1 MIVKTTGIDSIEY
14 QLRSILILICMGLL
28 AFWGTFHSP
37 FLYDDAHAIVENP
50 KIQHLNEFQDN
61 IGITN
66 IFNRSV
72 LFLTFA
78 VNRNI
83 GGLDVFGYHLFNI
96 LIHILTG
103 LVWYFLVRELLLLE
117 PDRQRLNH
125 LPLVCAATHLFNP
138 LAVQTV
144 TYISSRSS
152 GLSTFFYLLAF
163 YIFSR
168 LVRPRKEDLP
178 HTEKLLL
185 ILGTFGIF
193 FLGIG
198 TKEIVVT
205 FPAMAIIYI
214 WLITPAQQRRFLK
227 TKIGALVLVIILFF
241 CYRYID
247 QGSII
252 SLKADPSSGETSR
265 WLYFLSQ
272 IKAAVNYYL
281 IKLFLPF
288 NLNFEPDISLLPGF
302 MDRQFIF
309 ALGVFGVGA
318 TITYRHK
325 SSLFKFAVLWLV
337 ITLLPTSSIIPLKQI
352 VTEHRIYLPGLG
364 FSLALGWVFLNAL
377 RSRVFTTGL
386 LLIFLS
392 LSFLLTVTR
401 SLDYRS
407 EVSLWKDTA
416 EKSPNKSLVH
426 NNLATAYMEVKMFL
440 EAERELA
447 VTLQLNP
454 TQSDAYANLGHI
466 HFQRENWKQA
476 IEDFNRSILLGS
488 NKSDTYYFS
497 GLAWSKQGN
506 YAEAIPFLQKAVN
519 MRPHK
524 AHYHFDLG
532 NAYQHIRSFDEALQ
546 EFRQTLE
553 IQPMHPQ
560 AQNNIGVIFWNL
572 KSYAKAEIEFK
583 KALGLQN
590 DLPEI
595 HHNLAAL
602 YVKSNRLTD
611 AILHFKEVLKL
622 QPENI
627 TSKKLLDYAQG
638 QVKEGPP

>member
-1 MIVKTTGIDSIEY
+1 MNVKATDVIGY
-14 QLRSILILICMGLL
+14 QVKSLIILTCMGLL

-50 KIQHLNEFQDN
+50 KIQHLNEFQEN

-117 PDRQRLNH
+117 PDRKRLNH
-125 LPLVCAATHLFNP
+125 LPLVCAAIHLFNP

-168 LVRPRKEDLP
+168 LVRLRKEDLP
-178 HTEKLLL
+178 YTQKLLL
-185 ILGTFGIF
+185 ILGVFGMF

-214 WLITPAQQRRFLK
+214 WLVTPAQQRRFLK
-227 TKIGALVLVIILFF
+227 AKIGALLFLIFIFF

-247 QGSII
+247 QGGIF
-252 SLKADPSSGETSR
+252 SLKADPVSGETSR
-265 WLYFLSQ
+265 YLYFFSQ
-272 IKAAVNYYL
+272 IKVAINYYL
-281 IKLFLPF
+281 LKLFLPF
-288 NLNFEPDISLLPGF
+288 NLNFEPDIRLFPGF
-302 MDRQFIF
+302 SDGQFIF
-309 ALGVFGVGA
+309 ALGVFGLGA
-318 TITYRHK
+318 TIVYRHK

-364 FSLALGWVFLNAL
+364 FSLALGWFFMNAL
-377 RSRVFTTGL
+377 QSRVFTTGL

-392 LSFLLTVTR
+392 LSFLLTVNR

-407 EVSLWKDTA
+407 EVLLWEDTA

-426 NNLATAYMEVKMFL
+426 NNLATAYMEAKMFL

-454 TQSDAYANLGHI
+454 TQSNAYANLGHI

-476 IEDFNRSILLGS
+476 IEEFNRSFALGN
-488 NKSDTYYFS
+488 NKSDTYYFA
-497 GLAWSKQGN
+497 GLARSKLGA
-506 YAEAIPFLQKAVN
+506 YAEAIPFLQQAVN
-519 MRPHK
+519 IHPHK

-532 NAYQHIRSFDEALQ
+532 NAYQHTRSFDEALQ
-546 EFRQTLE
+546 EFRQTLD
-553 IQPMHPQ
+553 IRPMHPQ

-572 KSYAKAEIEFK
+572 KSYEKAEIEFK
-583 KALGLQN
+583 KALNLQN

-595 HHNLAAL
+595 HHNLAAF
-602 YVKSNRLTD
+602 YVKSNRFTD
-611 AILHFKEVLKL
+611 AILHLKQVLKL
-622 QPENI
+622 QPENK
-627 TSKKLLDYAQG
+627 TAKKLLGYALA
-638 QVKEGPP
+638 QVKAGPS

>member
-1 MIVKTTGIDSIEY
+1 MTVKTTGIDSIEY
-14 QLRSILILICMGLL
+14 QFRSILILICMGLL

-37 FLYDDAHAIVENP
+37 FLYDDAHAIIENP
-50 KIQHLNEFQDN
+50 KIQHLNEFQEN
-61 IGITN
+61 IGITDV
-66 IFNRSV
+66 FNRSV

-117 PDRQRLNH
+117 PTNKRLNH
-125 LPLVCAATHLFNP
+125 LPLVCASIHLFNP

-163 YIFSR
+163 YIFCR
-168 LVRPRKEDLP
+168 LVHPRKEDLP
-178 HTEKLLL
+178 NTGKLLL
-185 ILGTFGIF
+185 ILGVFGVF

-205 FPAMAIIYI
+205 FPAMAIIYV

-227 TKIGALVLVIILFF
+227 AKIGALLLLIILFF
-241 CYRYID
+241 FYRYID
-247 QGSII
+247 QGGII
-252 SLKADPSSGETSR
+252 SLKADPLSGETSR
-265 WLYFLSQ
+265 YLYFLSQ
-272 IKAAVNYYL
+272 IKVTVNYYL
-281 IKLFLPF
+281 FKLFLPF
-288 NLNFEPDISLLPGF
+288 NLNFEPDMRLLPGF
-302 MDRQFIF
+302 RDGQFIF
-309 ALGVFGVGA
+309 ALGVFGLGA
-318 TITYRHK
+318 TIVYRQK

-364 FSLALGWVFLNAL
+364 FSLALGWMILNAQQ
-377 RSRVFTTGL
+377 SRVFITSL
-386 LLIFLS
+386 LLIFFS
-392 LSFLLTVTR
+392 FSFLLTVNRT
-401 SLDYRS
+401 LDYRS
-407 EVSLWKDTA
+407 EVLLWKDTV
-416 EKSPNKSLVH
+416 EKSPNKALVH
-426 NNLATAYMEVKMFL
+426 NNLASAYMEAKMLL
-440 EAERELA
+440 EAEQELA
-447 VTLQLNP
+447 ITLQLNP
-454 TQSDAYANLGHI
+454 TQSDAYANFGHI

-476 IEDFNRSILLGS
+476 IEEFNRSISLGS
-488 NKSDTYYFS
+488 NKSDTYYFA
-497 GLAWSKQGN
+497 GLAMSKQGA
-506 YAEAIPFLQKAVN
+506 YAEAIPFLQKAVS

-532 NAYQHIRSFDEALQ
+532 SAYQHTRNFDEALQ
-546 EFRQTLE
+546 EFRQTLK
-553 IQPMHPQ
+553 IQPVHPQ

-572 KSYAKAEIEFK
+572 KSYEKAEVGFK
-583 KALGLQN
+583 KALEFQN

-602 YVKSNRLTD
+602 YLKSKRYTD
-611 AILHFKEVLKL
+611 AILHLKEVLKL
-622 QPENI
+622 QPENA
-627 TSKKLLDYAQG
+627 TAKKLLDFTQG
-638 QVKEGPP
+638 QLKEGPS

>member
-78 VNRNI
+78 ANRNI

-168 LVRPRKEDLP
+168 LVRPRNEDLP

-265 WLYFLSQ
+265 WL
-272 IKAAVNYYL
+272 
-281 IKLFLPF
+281 
-288 NLNFEPDISLLPGF
+288 
-302 MDRQFIF
+302 
-309 ALGVFGVGA
+309 
-318 TITYRHK
+318 
-325 SSLFKFAVLWLV
+325 SS
-337 ITLLPTSSIIPLKQI
+337 
-352 VTEHRIYLPGLG
+352 RG
-364 FSLALGWVFLNAL
+364 
-377 RSRVFTTGL
+377 R
-386 LLIFLS
+386 
-392 LSFLLTVTR
+392 
-401 SLDYRS
+401 
-407 EVSLWKDTA
+407 
-416 EKSPNKSLVH
+416 
-426 NNLATAYMEVKMFL
+426 
-440 EAERELA
+440 
-447 VTLQLNP
+447 
-454 TQSDAYANLGHI
+454 
-466 HFQRENWKQA
+466 
-476 IEDFNRSILLGS
+476 
-488 NKSDTYYFS
+488 
-497 GLAWSKQGN
+497 
-506 YAEAIPFLQKAVN
+506 
-519 MRPHK
+519 
-524 AHYHFDLG
+524 
-532 NAYQHIRSFDEALQ
+532 
-546 EFRQTLE
+546 
-553 IQPMHPQ
+553 
-560 AQNNIGVIFWNL
+560 
-572 KSYAKAEIEFK
+572 
-583 KALGLQN
+583 
-590 DLPEI
+590 
-595 HHNLAAL
+595 
-602 YVKSNRLTD
+602 
-611 AILHFKEVLKL
+611 
-622 QPENI
+622 
-627 TSKKLLDYAQG
+627 
-638 QVKEGPP
+638 

>member
-1 MIVKTTGIDSIEY
+1 MNVKATEIDSIEY

-28 AFWGTFHSP
+28 VFWGTFHSP

-50 KIQHLNEFQDN
+50 KIQHLNEFQEN
-61 IGITN
+61 IGITD

-103 LVWYFLVRELLLLE
+103 LVWYFVVRELLLLE
-117 PDRQRLNH
+117 PTHKRLNR
-125 LPLVCAATHLFNP
+125 LPLVCAAIHLFNP

-163 YIFSR
+163 YIFTR
-168 LVRPRKEDLP
+168 LVRPRKAELP
-178 HTEKLLL
+178 NTEKLLL
-185 ILGTFGIF
+185 ILGVFGIF
-193 FLGIG
+193 LLGIG

-227 TKIGALVLVIILFF
+227 AKIGALLLLIFLFF

-247 QGSII
+247 QGGII
-252 SLKADPSSGETSR
+252 SLKADPLSGVISR
-265 WLYFLSQ
+265 YLYFLSQ
-272 IKAAVNYYL
+272 IKVSVNYYL
-281 IKLFLPF
+281 FKLFLPF
-288 NLNFEPDISLLPGF
+288 NLNFEPDIRLLPGF
-302 MDRQFIF
+302 RDGQFIF
-309 ALGVFGVGA
+309 ALGVFGLGA
-318 TITYRHK
+318 TIVYRHK
-325 SSLFKFAVLWLV
+325 STLFKFAILWLV

-364 FSLALGWVFLNAL
+364 FSLALGWTFLNVQ
-377 RSRVFTTGL
+377 RSRVFINSL

-392 LSFLLTVTR
+392 LSFLLTVNR

-407 EVSLWKDTA
+407 EVLLWEDTA
-416 EKSPNKSLVH
+416 KKSPNKALAH
-426 NNLATAYMEVKMFL
+426 NNLATAYMEAKML
-440 EAERELA
+440 QEAERELA
-447 VTLQLNP
+447 VTLKLNP
-454 TQSDAYANLGHI
+454 NQSNAYANLGHI
-466 HFQRENWKQA
+466 YFQRENWNQA
-476 IEDFNRSILLGS
+476 IEEFNRSILLGS

-497 GLAWSKQGN
+497 GLAWSKQGA
-506 YAEAIPFLQKAVN
+506 YAEAIPFLEQAIK

-532 NAYQHIRSFDEALQ
+532 NAYQHTRSFDEALQ
-546 EFRQTLE
+546 EFVQTLE
-553 IQPMHPQ
+553 IEPLHPQ

-572 KSYAKAEIEFK
+572 KSYEKAEVEFK
-583 KALGLQN
+583 KALDIQN

-602 YVKSNRLTD
+602 YLKTNRYTD
-611 AILHFKEVLKL
+611 AILHLKEVLKL
-622 QPENI
+622 QPENA
-627 TSKKLLDYAQG
+627 TAKKLLDFTRG
-638 QVKEGPP
+638 QLKEGSS

>member
-1 MIVKTTGIDSIEY
+1 MNVKATNADSIEY

-37 FLYDDAHAIVENP
+37 FLYDDAHAIVDNP
-50 KIQHLNEFQDN
+50 KIQHLHEFQEN

-66 IFNRSV
+66 IFNRSI

-117 PDRQRLNH
+117 PDRKRLNH
-125 LPLVCAATHLFNP
+125 LPLVCAAIHIFNP

-168 LVRPRKEDLP
+168 LVRLRKEDLP
-178 HTEKLLL
+178 HTQKLLL
-185 ILGTFGIF
+185 ILGVFGMF

-214 WLITPAQQRRFLK
+214 WLVTPAQQRQFLK
-227 TKIGALVLVIILFF
+227 AKIGALLFLIFIFF

-247 QGSII
+247 QGGIFY
-252 SLKADPSSGETSR
+252 LKADPVSGETSR
-265 WLYFLSQ
+265 YLYFFSQ
-272 IKAAVNYYL
+272 IKVAINYYL
-281 IKLFLPF
+281 LKLFLPF

-302 MDRQFIF
+302 SDGQFIF
-309 ALGVFGVGA
+309 ALGVFGLGA
-318 TITYRHK
+318 TIVYRHK

-364 FSLALGWVFLNAL
+364 FSLALGWIFMNAL
-377 RSRVFTTGL
+377 QSRVFKTGL

-392 LSFLLTVTR
+392 LSFLLTVNR

-407 EVSLWKDTA
+407 EVLLWEDTA

-426 NNLATAYMEVKMFL
+426 NNLATAYMEAKMFL

-454 TQSDAYANLGHI
+454 TQSNAYANLGHI

-476 IEDFNRSILLGS
+476 IEEFNRSFALGN
-488 NKSDTYYFS
+488 NKSDTYYFA
-497 GLAWSKQGN
+497 GLARSKQGA
-506 YAEAIPFLQKAVN
+506 YAEAIPFLQQAVN
-519 MRPHK
+519 IHPHK

-532 NAYQHIRSFDEALQ
+532 NAYQHTRSFDEALQ
-546 EFRQTLE
+546 EFRQTLG
-553 IQPMHPQ
+553 IQPVHPQ

-572 KSYAKAEIEFK
+572 KSYEKAEVEFK
-583 KALGLQN
+583 KALNLQN

-595 HHNLAAL
+595 HHNLAAF
-602 YVKSNRLTD
+602 YVKSNRFTD
-611 AILHFKEVLKL
+611 AILHLKQVLKL
-622 QPENI
+622 QPENE
-627 TSKKLLDYAQG
+627 TAKKLLGYALA
-638 QVKEGPP
+638 QVKAGPS